1 MMMLVVATLRGW
13 GWAGIA
19 GLGGSML
26 GFAIAA
32 AIAHRDPRR
41 KEDE

>member
-1 MMMLVVATLRGW
+1 MMLVAATLRGW
-13 GWAGIA
+13 GWAGLA
-19 GLGGSML
+19 ALGGSML

-32 AIAHRDPRR
+32 AIAHRDPPH